1 MRTGRKENRRNGMK
15 DTREEWY
22 DAALKVAVTFV
33 DVTTPAQE
41 LARAHLSGPVGAHYL
56 AEALAAVA
64 LLGAETSLEGEVVSL
79 QMKCAGPLG
88 GVNVECSRDGALR
101 GYTEKKVLD
110 GFDGMGAPKDEE
122 VVGERRCQVT
132 RSVPGRV
139 VSQGIAAT
147 LDGYF
152 ASSLQRRARIFTA
165 VSVSDEVEV
174 LQARA
179 LLVEALPDS
188 AFRVE
193 TLDAPALSVSP
204 RTVLSRLGLR
214 GAELKKS
221 QPLRFACRCSPER
234 AAAMLS
240 AMDESERSSLPE
252 KIDITCHMC
261 GRTFTVATG
270 SGGTV
275 R

>member
-1 MRTGRKENRRNGMK
+1 MRTVRKENRRSGMK

-22 DAALKVAVTFV
+22 DAALKVAVTFA

-64 LLGAETSLEGEVVSL
+64 LLGAETSLDDEVVSL
-79 QMKCAGPLG
+79 QMKCTGPLG

-101 GYTEKKVLD
+101 GYTEKKIFD
-110 GFDGMGAPKDEE
+110 DFDGMGTPKDEE
-122 VVGERRCQVT
+122 ILGERRYQVT
-132 RSVPGRV
+132 RSVPGRI
-139 VSQGIAAT
+139 VSQGIAAS
-147 LDGYF
+147 LDDYF
-152 ASSLQRRARIFTA
+152 VSSLQRRARIFIE
-165 VSVSDEVEV
+165 VSVNDEVEV

-188 AFRVE
+188 DFQIE
-193 TLDAPALSVSP
+193 TLTVPQLSVSP
-204 RTVLSRLGLR
+204 RATLSRLGLR
-214 GAELKKS
+214 GAEPKGS

-234 AAAMLS
+234 AATMLS
-240 AMDESERSSLPE
+240 AMDESERSTLPE

-270 SGGTV
+270 SGGAA